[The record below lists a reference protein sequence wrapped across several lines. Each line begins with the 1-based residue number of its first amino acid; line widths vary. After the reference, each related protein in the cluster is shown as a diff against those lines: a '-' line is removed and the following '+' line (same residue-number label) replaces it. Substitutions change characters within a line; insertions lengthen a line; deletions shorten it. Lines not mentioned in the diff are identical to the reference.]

1 MMEIITNF
9 TWWSAKLFHKNRE
22 INFTSYK
29 LKEFN
34 YTIETIFSPSHLPT
48 GGQARP
54 LLIRGGDLGVVLNTK
69 GRLQFF

>member
-1 MMEIITNF
+1 MMEIITNS

-34 YTIETIFSPSHLPT
+34 YTIETIFSPPHLPT
-48 GGQARP
+48 GGQ
-54 LLIRGGDLGVVLNTK
+54 V
-69 GRLQFF
+69 GRC